1 MMKATETGIASL
13 NDIHKDCLRLAI
25 YHYSS
30 KEIGLKLGI
39 SRHTVDQRLRHATQ
53 RLGASTR
60 FEAARMLADHE
71 AETRPN
77 TTPHPFVYKPP
88 YISKALA
95 PDMNSA
101 SAGVRDGRADGTTAK
116 LNDVQTPY
124 VFSHRLDAAPPSLPP
139 VSLMGVSRPELSLAV
154 KAIWA
159 AGIATASL
167 FAFVAAI
174 AGLEVLSRI
183 Q

>member
-71 AETRPN
+71 AETRPSS
-77 TTPHPFVYKPP
+77 TPHPFVYKPP

-95 PDMNSA
+95 PDIDSA
-101 SAGVRDGRADGTTAK
+101 SVGVKDGRADGMTAK
-116 LNDVQTPY
+116 LNDAQAPY
-124 VFSHRLDAAPPSLPP
+124 VFSRMLEEAQPSAPP
-139 VSLMGVSRPELSLAV
+139 VSFMGVSTPDLSLSV

-167 FAFVAAI
+167 FAFVATI